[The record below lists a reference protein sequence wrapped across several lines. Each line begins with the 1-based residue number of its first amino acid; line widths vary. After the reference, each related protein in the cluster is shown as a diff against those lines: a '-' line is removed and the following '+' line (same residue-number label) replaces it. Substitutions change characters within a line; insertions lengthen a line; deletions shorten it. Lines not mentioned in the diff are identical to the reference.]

1 MLKYY
6 YIYWRNGL
14 SNGDK
19 TLWTAR
25 FALFTAT
32 VIPSVL
38 FVSEADCTGGSGDVF
53 IKETI
58 KSMRQIV
65 ISDATMKQATKD
77 LRLTFKEKIELS
89 KLLDKLGVDLIEL
102 EGIKDPRIDALQIK
116 SIVSAVNDSRIAVP
130 VELLN
135 NENIEKTWAALK
147 DAKNPRLQ
155 VVAATSPV
163 QIEYLFHKKPE
174 AMLEA
179 IKKTVAACSA
189 LCSDVEFV
197 ADDATR
203 SEGAFLSEAIEAAI
217 DAGAK
222 TVTLC
227 DTAGA
232 ILPSEFKEFISRQ
245 YGAVPKLREVTLG
258 VCCSN
263 SIAMADSCVV
273 AAALEG
279 AGQIRAAAH
288 SGCEASLSNIVRIL
302 TAKSDVIGAGV
313 GVRATQLSRIT
324 SQIDWL
330 CSADKNKGAQT
341 DSNEDDG
348 TFLTVHDTK
357 DAVISATVKLGYDL
371 SDEDADKVYAA
382 FKQITDKK
390 EKVTYKELDAIVAS
404 SAMQVP
410 ATYKL
415 DTYVI
420 TSGNT
425 ISATAHIKLEKNGSH
440 VEGVYI
446 GDGSID
452 AAFQAIEKITGC
464 HYELDDFQLQ
474 AVTEG
479 REAMGQTVVKLR
491 SGGKVYSGRGISTD
505 IVGAGIQAYLSALN
519 KIVYEEEVE

>member
-1 MLKYY
+1 
-6 YIYWRNGL
+6 
-14 SNGDK
+14 
-19 TLWTAR
+19 
-25 FALFTAT
+25 
-32 VIPSVL
+32 
-38 FVSEADCTGGSGDVF
+38 
-53 IKETI
+53 
-58 KSMRQIV
+58 MRQIT
-65 ISDATMKQATKD
+65 ISDATMKQSANN

-116 SIVSAVNDSRIAVP
+116 SIVAAVKDSRIAVP

-135 NENIEKTWAALK
+135 EENIAKTWAALSG
-147 DAKNPRLQ
+147 AKNPRLQ
-155 VVAATSPV
+155 VLAATSPV

-174 AMLEA
+174 AMLDA
-179 IKKTVAACSA
+179 ISKTVAACQA
-189 LCSDVEFV
+189 LCPDVEFV
-197 ADDATR
+197 AEDATR
-203 SEGAFLSEAIEAAI
+203 SEGKFLAEAINAAI
-217 DAGAK
+217 AAGAR

-227 DTAGA
+227 DTAG
-232 ILPSEFKEFISRQ
+232 IMLPSEFVEFIRKQ
-245 YGAVPKLREVTLG
+245 YDAVPALRNVNLG

-263 SIAMADSCVV
+263 NISLADACAIMAIA
-273 AAALEG
+273 EG
-279 AGQIRAAAH
+279 AGHIRASVH
-288 SGCEASLSNIVRIL
+288 SLSEISLSNIVQIIS
-302 TAKSDVIGAGV
+302 AKQDALNSCTEIK
-313 GVRATQLSRIT
+313 TMQLGRIT

-330 CSADKNKGAQT
+330 CHTGKVQNDEAESGED
-341 DSNEDDG
+341 NEL
-348 TFLTVHDTK
+348 FLTVHDTK
-357 DAVISATVKLGYDL
+357 EAVVSAIAKLGYDL
-371 SDEDADKVYAA
+371 SEEDEDKVYTA

-390 EKVTYKELDAIVAS
+390 EKVSYKELDAIVAS

-410 ATYKL
+410 SAYKL

-425 ISATAHIKLEKNGSH
+425 ISATAHIKLEKCGGH

-479 REAMGQTVVKLR
+479 REAMGQTIVKLR

-519 KIVYEEEVE
+519 KIIYEEEVE